1 MSPQVEVTFDIDA
14 KGILNVSV
22 SDKTTGKTNRI
33 TITNNKGRISEEI
46 QRIVDEA
53 AKYKGK
59 VNDSS
64 SLHVTYLLL
73 FFLAEDEAVAAR
85 ITAKNGLESY
95 AYNRRNPL
103 TGEKLTD
110 KFDAA
115 DKAKL

>member
-1 MSPQVEVTFDIDA
+1 MKLRNIKVR
-14 KGILNVSV
+14 L
-22 SDKTTGKTNRI
+22 TT
-33 TITNNKGRISEEI
+33 
-46 QRIVDEA
+46 
-53 AKYKGK
+53 
-59 VNDSS
+59 
-64 SLHVTYLLL
+64 LHLYMLLTC
-73 FFLAEDEAVAAR
+73 FFFYLAEDEAVAAR